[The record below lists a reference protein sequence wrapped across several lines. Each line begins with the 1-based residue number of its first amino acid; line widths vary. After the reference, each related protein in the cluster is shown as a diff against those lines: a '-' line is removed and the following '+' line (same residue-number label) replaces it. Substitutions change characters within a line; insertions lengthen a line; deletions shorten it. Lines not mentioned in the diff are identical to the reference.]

1 MARTVIRCRYTGNYI
16 ITNHSAGASTEM
28 FSGRIFCP
36 YCNAEHVWSSA
47 ETTGSESGDE
57 SHPSARRKAL
67 VRQAS

>member
-16 ITNHSAGASTEM
+16 ISSHETGAATDI

-36 YCNAEHVWSSA
+36 YCDAEHVWTSGETSNSRSDSEPHSA
-47 ETTGSESGDE
+47 
-57 SHPSARRKAL
+57 ARRRMQ

>member
-16 ITNHSAGASTEM
+16 ISSHEAGTTTDM
-28 FSGRIFCP
+28 FSGRIYCP

-47 ETTGSESGDE
+47 ETTGGGSDGEQHST
-57 SHPSARRKAL
+57 ARRRTQ